1 MPLRER
7 IIYPQHF
14 YAFMGIIDEN
24 LASAKFK
31 QEKKNLPG
39 TVEISPLANLLFF
52 PLEMSWLH
60 LPLEVP
66 SVENSG

>member
-1 MPLRER
+1 
-7 IIYPQHF
+7 
-14 YAFMGIIDEN
+14 MGIIDEN